1 MKTFMSLCLAAML
14 LSACASPTATTAGKA
29 AETKNVYHPKY
40 PLYAQRANEKT
51 GDMSYVV
58 ERLAKQGGCELYEN
72 AQLMAK
78 RPGVQF
84 YRVPCTDGHQILY
97 RCEMRRCDVAD

>member
-1 MKTFMSLCLAAML
+1 MQKTLNLYLIVIL
-14 LSACASPTATTAGKA
+14 LGGCASQTGTISGKTTDP
-29 AETKNVYHPKY
+29 ENVYHPKY
-40 PLYAQRANEKT
+40 PLYTQRATDKA
-51 GDMSYVV
+51 GDMAYVV

-84 YRVPCTDGHQILY
+84 YRVPCADGRQILY
-97 RCEMRRCDVAD
+97 RCEIRRCEAAD